1 MEIGIFQDVQLD
13 FQRKPKLWNISGRYK
28 NVEAIC
34 SIGKT
39 SVCIITQNS
48 TKGKKEIKMAVV
60 IKLHNLYIGE
70 AYATKEEIV
79 EMEQN
84 GFTVI
89 KKGE

>member
-1 MEIGIFQDVQLD
+1 
-13 FQRKPKLWNISGRYK
+13 
-28 NVEAIC
+28 
-34 SIGKT
+34 
-39 SVCIITQNS
+39 
-48 TKGKKEIKMAVV
+48 MAVV

-70 AYATKEEIV
+70 AYATKEEII

>member
-1 MEIGIFQDVQLD
+1 
-13 FQRKPKLWNISGRYK
+13 
-28 NVEAIC
+28 
-34 SIGKT
+34 
-39 SVCIITQNS
+39 
-48 TKGKKEIKMAVV
+48 MAVV

-70 AYATKEEIV
+70 TYATKEEIV